1 MAIAI
6 EHQTAA
12 DAEGLFLALQ
22 DERIYEF
29 LDEVPPDSSDAVR
42 AVIERRLKGAPRSS
56 GETWLNW
63 TVFEDDVVV
72 GYTQATLGQA
82 GTASLAYVLSPNVWG
97 RSVAYTACVL
107 TIAELKAT
115 GSITALTAD
124 TKIKNVRS
132 QALLERLGFNRN
144 YADEHDVFYKRILA

>member
-1 MAIAI
+1 MAITV
-6 EHQTAA
+6 EHQTIAHS
-12 DAEGLFLALQ
+12 EGLFLALQ

-29 LDEVPPDSSDAVR
+29 LDEVPPKSIDAVR
-42 AVIERRLKGAPRSS
+42 AVIERRQKGAPRSS

-72 GYTQATLGQA
+72 GYTQATLRQD

-107 TIAELKAT
+107 TLAELEAFR
-115 GSITALTAD
+115 SITELIAD
-124 TKIKNVRS
+124 TEKQNIRS
-132 QALLERLGFNRN
+132 QALLERLGFIRDHE
-144 YADEHDVFYKRILA
+144 DEHDVYFKRTL